1 MTPDLPKARGFL
13 YLPLGEGGSAQPRR
27 KRGGTRSFLYAAP
40 HPSWATPVL
49 GYAQS
54 TLSQERA

>member
-1 MTPDLPKARGFL
+1 MTPDLPKARGLL
-13 YLPLGEGGSAQPRR
+13 YLSLGEGGSAQPRR

-40 HPSWATPVL
+40 HPVL

-54 TLSQERA
+54 TLSQERV